1 MVLSLLLSTFLTVF
15 IAELGD
21 KTQLATLTISGTSNK
36 PLAVF
41 LGSSSALVFA
51 SLLGA
56 LTGGSISSFLPEVV
70 LKSIASITFFIIGI
84 RLFINSF
91 TIEKEEKEEKENNI
105 EKSFFSIFIT
115 TFTTIFIAELG
126 DKTQIATLML
136 SAESGKPIIVF
147 LGSSLA
153 LISSSIVGV
162 LIGKWVSK
170 KISPSKFALSTGSL
184 MILISIFLAYETF
197 KNYL

>member
-1 MVLSLLLSTFLTVF
+1 VKNQKKLISEAFLLISLFLAYETFKNYLLMVLSLLLSTFLTVF

-84 RLFINSF
+84 RLFLNSF
-91 TIEKEEKEEKENNI
+91 TIEKEEKEEKEN
-105 EKSFFSIFIT
+105 K
-115 TFTTIFIAELG
+115 
-126 DKTQIATLML
+126 
-136 SAESGKPIIVF
+136 
-147 LGSSLA
+147 
-153 LISSSIVGV
+153 
-162 LIGKWVSK
+162 
-170 KISPSKFALSTGSL
+170 
-184 MILISIFLAYETF
+184 
-197 KNYL
+197 

>member
-56 LTGGSISSFLPEVV
+56 LTGGSISSFLPEVF
-70 LKSIASITFFIIGI
+70 LKSIASLTFLVIGI
-84 RLFINSF
+84 KLLKDSLVNNKD
-91 TIEKEEKEEKENNI
+91 EKGSDENN
-105 EKSFFSIFIT
+105 
-115 TFTTIFIAELG
+115 
-126 DKTQIATLML
+126 
-136 SAESGKPIIVF
+136 
-147 LGSSLA
+147 
-153 LISSSIVGV
+153 
-162 LIGKWVSK
+162 
-170 KISPSKFALSTGSL
+170 
-184 MILISIFLAYETF
+184 
-197 KNYL
+197 